1 MSDIMTN
8 AKAQSEQK
16 QKKLVFLIPSLL
28 IVCYMILKGI
38 AEVLSI
44 VGDIEIVKRAFAY
57 GATGAMRSYCIAG
70 VVEDALDLIC
80 CFCAIILYD
89 VCIEKA
95 FGKKQKAKAK
105 SFFIMSICFQIVNFV
120 IFFIREILMNIDS
133 LSLFAVEAMTFS
145 FIAILPFIVWYGLLL
160 LSEIKQNKKIRI
172 ITIVIGGIYTAISA
186 VATLGNLVIF
196 LSMEESP
203 LLPYENKTQ
212 LFSSIG
218 STLLYLSITLYQ
230 LLGFK
235 KKEKP
240 QQYVVQPQYAQPV
253 YQPIYQPQ
261 PTYQPPQPVAPAPIN
276 QPSTEERLATIQKL
290 FDDNVITQEEYD
302 KKRAEILSGI

>member
-1 MSDIMTN
+1 MSETITN
-8 AKAQSEQK
+8 PTVTTTNNP
-16 QKKLVFLIPSLL
+16 KKPAFFLPALL
-28 IVCYMILKGI
+28 AIGYLISNGI
-38 AEVLSI
+38 ANMLSLVGNVEVVKMLY
-44 VGDIEIVKRAFAY
+44 EIGAKDTSRSYY
-57 GATGAMRSYCIAG
+57 GARVAEA
-70 VVEDALDLIC
+70 VLDLIYC
-80 CFCAIILYD
+80 VLTVIFVYACLETALN
-89 VCIEKA
+89 
-95 FGKKQKAKAK
+95 KKQAKGKAKI
-105 SFFIMSICFQIVNFV
+105 FYIVSIAFQVVNFIV
-120 IFFIREILMNIDS
+120 IFIRETFMYIDAFAAVG
-133 LSLFAVEAMTFS
+133 LFVG
-145 FIAILPFIVWYGLLL
+145 ILPWVMWFVLLL
-160 LSEIKQNKKIRI
+160 LSETKDNNTIRI
-172 ITIVIGGIYTAISA
+172 ITIVAGGIFTVSSA
-186 VATLGNLVIF
+186 VVTLGNLVMF
-196 LSMEESP
+196 LGMGESP

>member
-1 MSDIMTN
+1 MNEVMTN
-8 AKAQSEQK
+8 TTAQPEQK

-28 IVCYMILKGI
+28 IVGYTILKGI

-57 GATGAMRSYCIAG
+57 GATGAMRSYCIVG
-70 VVEDALDLIC
+70 VVEDVLDLIC
-80 CFCAIILYD
+80 CFCAMILYD
-89 VCIEKA
+89 ACIEKA
-95 FGKKQKAKAK
+95 FGKKQKIKTK
-105 SFFIMSICFQIVNFV
+105 TFFILSICFQIINFA
-120 IFFIREILMNIDS
+120 IFFISEILMNIDN
-133 LSLFAVEAMTFS
+133 LSFFAAEAMTFC
-145 FIAILPFIVWYGLLL
+145 FIAILPFVIWYALLW
-160 LSEIKQNKKIRI
+160 LSETKDNNTIRI
-172 ITIVIGGIYTAISA
+172 ITIVAGGIFTVSSA
-186 VATLGNLVIF
+186 VATLGNLVMF
-196 LSMEESP
+196 LGMGESP